1 MEAGQEVKQ
10 GSGCRAGN
18 LAQTQSPPPQQ
29 AATEQPEMMMR
40 RLAPVIGVPVTGVPV
55 AGLPPPMAVDMAPM
69 LEQYRELSNRV
80 GHVEAM
86 QVRDTVG

>member
-1 MEAGQEVKQ
+1 MG
-10 GSGCRAGN
+10 
-18 LAQTQSPPPQQ
+18 
-29 AATEQPEMMMR
+29 
-40 RLAPVIGVPVTGVPV
+40 LAPDIQVGVPV

-69 LEQYRELSNRV
+69 LEQFRELSNRV